1 MGGRRAMAISEKPL
15 YYLTI
20 DEAQQ
25 LIRER
30 KLSPVEL
37 TQAVLDRI
45 AAVDGSLHAYINL
58 MTEGALTAARAAEA
72 EIAKGNWRGP
82 MHGIPFAVKDQLD
95 VDGAPARIRQFTKGV
110 GDATAVRK
118 LREAGAVLMGKLHMS
133 SLPDGSLPV
142 PRNPWNTEHIT
153 GGSTTGSG
161 AAVSGGLCLGS
172 LGEDTAGSIR
182 NPSAFCGIAGLK
194 ATYGRVS
201 RHGLAPLSWS
211 LDHCGPMAR
220 VVEDLAHML
229 NALAGYDPKDPTSS
243 AQPVVDY
250 TKALR
255 TDVKGM
261 VIGVPRDYIDECAPR
276 TDPVVLRR
284 VDEAIDQLSALGARV
299 EAVKVPTLHLA
310 TIANAVIYYNEFW
323 AAHRGAAAEVLKT
336 GAAQRRARI
345 YHGLLTNSSDYIQA
359 QRIRSRCRSELAEVF
374 QKVDCLT
381 LPNQNGPAP
390 RVEDVGPI
398 DTLFKHVVPEFHG
411 PFNLTGLPTLSVPC
425 GFSENNLPIA
435 LQIVGK
441 PFDELTVLRAGYT
454 YQQQMKWYEKRPA
467 IQATGDTH

>member
-1 MGGRRAMAISEKPL
+1 MAVAEKPL
-15 YYLTI
+15 YYLSI
-20 DEAQQ
+20 HEAQQ

-37 TQAVLDRI
+37 TQSVLDRI
-45 AAVDGSLHAYINL
+45 AAVDGKLHAYINL
-58 MTEGALTAARAAEA
+58 MADGAMAAARAAEA
-72 EIAKGNWRGP
+72 EIAKGKWRGP

-95 VDGAPARIRQFTKGV
+95 VEGAPARVRQFTQGV
-110 GDATAVRK
+110 GDATPVRK
-118 LREAGAVLMGKLHMS
+118 LREAGAVLLGKLHMS
-133 SLPDGSLPV
+133 SMPGEPLPL
-142 PRNPWNTEHIT
+142 PRNPWNIDHIT
-153 GGSTTGSG
+153 GGSSTGSG

-201 RHGLAPLSWS
+201 RHGLAPLAWS

-229 NALAGYDPKDPTSS
+229 NALAGYDGKDPTSS
-243 AQPVVDY
+243 EQPVVDY
-250 TKALR
+250 TSGLR
-255 TDVKGM
+255 EDVKGM

-284 VDEAIDQLSALGARV
+284 VDEAIAQLKALGARV
-299 EAVKVPTLHLA
+299 EDVKVPTLHLA

-323 AAHRGAAAEVLKT
+323 AANRGDAATVLKT

-345 YHGLLTNSSDYIQA
+345 YLGLLTNSSDYIQA
-359 QRIRSRCRSELAEVF
+359 QRIRSRCRAELAEVF
-374 QKVDCLT
+374 QKVDCLA

-398 DTLFKHVVPEFHG
+398 DTLFKHVVPEYHG

-441 PFDELTVLRAGYT
+441 PFDEVTVLRAGYT

-467 IQATGDTH
+467 I